1 MQKASSKAYVSIR
14 KLKKYQEERDKQQQ
28 RDVQMSVIKEEAE
41 ESNPDIEQKM
51 ADGGEE
57 RKQVEVKEEVG
68 ELMAYH
74 SDHSA
79 EGVDSDDFD
88 DDIKDPALLIA

>member
-41 ESNPDIEQKM
+41 ESNPDIEPKM
-51 ADGGEE
+51 ADGDGEE
-57 RKQVEVKEEVG
+57 RKQVMEVG